1 MDKKILLIWM
11 SLLTMLAG
19 ALNAISIIG
28 YDATTISHITGLVS
42 KASVFVA
49 IGSWEFAWGALRVIL
64 AFFLGALL
72 TGFITGKRV
81 FILRKRYGYIIISLG
96 LLIIVPYFLPVK
108 YAILMFAF
116 IMGMQNGMIVSFKGI
131 VVRMTHMSG
140 NVTDLAVFLGYR
152 LRGNK
157 NEEGKTGLIPLI
169 AIVSFLIG
177 GILGILLYQRIN
189 NNIFFIMAGIYVV
202 VGILYFITRTKCID
216 KNFNDIPDELEEENI

>member
-1 MDKKILLIWM
+1 
-11 SLLTMLAG
+11 MLAG

-28 YDATTISHITGLVS
+28 YDATTISHLTGLVS
-42 KASVFVA
+42 KVSIFVA
-49 IGSWEFAWGALRVIL
+49 VGSWEFAWESLRVIL

-72 TGFITGKRV
+72 TGFITGERI
-81 FILRKRYGYIIISLG
+81 FILRKRYGYIIISFG
-96 LLIIVPYFLPVK
+96 LLIIVPYFLSIK
-108 YAILMFAF
+108 YAVLMFAF

-157 NEEGKTGLIPLI
+157 NEELKTGLIPLI
-169 AIVSFLIG
+169 AIISFLIG
-177 GILGILLYQRIN
+177 GILGILLYQKIGN
-189 NNIFFIMAGIYVV
+189 TIFFIMAGIYVA

-216 KNFNDIPDELEEENI
+216 KNFNGIPDGLEENAQK

>member
-72 TGFITGKRV
+72 TGFITGERV

-216 KNFNDIPDELEEENI
+216 KNFNDIPDELEEDTI

>member
-1 MDKKILLIWM
+1 
-11 SLLTMLAG
+11 
-19 ALNAISIIG
+19 
-28 YDATTISHITGLVS
+28 
-42 KASVFVA
+42 
-49 IGSWEFAWGALRVIL
+49 
-64 AFFLGALL
+64 
-72 TGFITGKRV
+72 
-81 FILRKRYGYIIISLG
+81 
-96 LLIIVPYFLPVK
+96 
-108 YAILMFAF
+108 
-116 IMGMQNGMIVSFKGI
+116 MGMQNGMIVSFKGI

-216 KNFNDIPDELEEENI
+216 KNFNDIPDELEKENI

>member
-1 MDKKILLIWM
+1 
-11 SLLTMLAG
+11 MLAG

>member
-19 ALNAISIIG
+19 AVNAISVG
-28 YDATTISHITGLVS
+28 YFSATTVSHVTGLISKVS
-42 KASVFVA
+42 IFIT
-49 IGSWEFAWGALRVIL
+49 IGSWEFIWVSLRVIL

-72 TGFITGKRV
+72 TGFITGERAFELK
-81 FILRKRYGYIIISLG
+81 KRYGFIIISLG
-96 LLIIVPYFLPVK
+96 LLFIIPYFIPED
-108 YAILMFAF
+108 YAILLLAF

-157 NEEGKTGLIPLI
+157 NEDRKTGLIPFI
-169 AIVSFLIG
+169 AIISFLIG
-177 GILGILLYQRIN
+177 GVLGVLVYKEIGDVF
-189 NNIFFIMAGIYVV
+189 FFIVSGLYVL
-202 VGILYFITRTKCID
+202 VGILYFITRSRCID
-216 KNFNDIPDELEEENI
+216 KNFNGIPDELE

>member
-28 YDATTISHITGLVS
+28 YDATTVSHVTGLVS

-72 TGFITGKRV
+72 TGFITGERV

-96 LLIIVPYFLPVK
+96 LLIIVPYFLPFE
-108 YAILMFAF
+108 YAILVFAF

-157 NEEGKTGLIPLI
+157 NEELKTGLIPLI

-189 NNIFFIMAGIYVV
+189 NIIFFIMAGIYVV
-202 VGILYFITRTKCID
+202 VGILYFITRSKCID